1 LNNTIDHDDLNC
13 IFLISI
19 LNNRYTNLYS
29 AVTFLENVQH
39 DSLTISEEEF
49 TKGMQEA
56 KVQMQEAKEM
66 ARTSVLEEEEEQQE
80 QEQQP
85 QQKKQ
90 MLEDVF
96 GGGGQVETKSFGSTT
111 GSTTVD
117 PTKRTRQVIQT
128 AKRWTAAA
136 PPLQPPPSSLQGN
149 QPQQSVVAWK
159 AHRYRFLA
167 RRVSELKVT
176 EVGALLQEYKHL
188 ASTTDQLLKERT
200 DLIARIEELEG
211 ARKEE

>member
-1 LNNTIDHDDLNC
+1 M
-13 IFLISI
+13 
-19 LNNRYTNLYS
+19 YS

-80 QEQQP
+80 QEQEQQQKQQQQQP
-85 QQKKQ
+85 QTDQS

-96 GGGGQVETKSFGSTT
+96 GGGGQVETKSFGSTI

>member
-1 LNNTIDHDDLNC
+1 M
-13 IFLISI
+13 
-19 LNNRYTNLYS
+19 YS

-90 MLEDVF
+90 QQPQTDKSMLEDVF

-211 ARKEE
+211 ARKEEGIGTE